1 MPFSSMTFLS
11 RSRKRGGEEE
21 IGGTFGVHQA
31 EERGEI
37 KIKSS
42 EVAQRGLRD
51 HDVKLISLATFA
63 LSF

>member
-1 MPFSSMTFLS
+1 MPFSSMMFLS

-31 EERGEI
+31 ERGEI

-42 EVAQRGLRD
+42 EVAQRGLGD